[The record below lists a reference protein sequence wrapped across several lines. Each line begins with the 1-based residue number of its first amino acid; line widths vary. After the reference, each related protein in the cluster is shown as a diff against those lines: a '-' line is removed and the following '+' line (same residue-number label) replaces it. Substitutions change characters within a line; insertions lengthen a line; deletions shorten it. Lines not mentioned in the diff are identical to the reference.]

1 MKQKQQRRIP
11 TAAPSPQLA
20 KNKKT
25 VSLMGTRFFMLC
37 FFFASNNELAIVVT
51 AVTANAM
58 RQIVF
63 SAMRTLYHAGHF
75 ELPNVGTSL
84 VSSCLGCF
92 SLRYSHD
99 YTSLGS
105 IGRMFTVYYN
115 IPIPIY
121 QVVFVI
127 LRVLD
132 QFLFL
137 LVPLPLPRSHSFP
150 QKACVRSGD
159 RGPGSRGNRAGT

>member
-1 MKQKQQRRIP
+1 VREIFAQKAFSHRSIP
-11 TAAPSPQLA
+11 IT
-20 KNKKT
+20 NKKT
-25 VSLMGTRFFMLC
+25 VSMITRFFMLC
-37 FFFASNNELAIVVT
+37 FFFTGDNQLTIVVT
-51 AVTANAM
+51 AVAANAM
-58 RQIVF
+58 CQVVF
-63 SAMRTLYHAGHF
+63 SAVRALYHSGHI

-84 VSSCLGCF
+84 VSSCLRCF

-121 QVVFVI
+121 QVVFAI

-137 LVPLPLPRSHSFP
+137 LFPLPLPHSRNHP
-150 QKACVRSGD
+150 PKVCDHSRDRVRD
-159 RGPGSRGNRAGT
+159 NRENRADT